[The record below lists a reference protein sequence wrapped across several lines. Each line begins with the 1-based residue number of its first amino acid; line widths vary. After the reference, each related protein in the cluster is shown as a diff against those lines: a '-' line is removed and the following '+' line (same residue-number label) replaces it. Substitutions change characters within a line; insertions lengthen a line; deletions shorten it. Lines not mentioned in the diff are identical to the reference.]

1 MADSANFDAISYQ
14 HRDSHIPAFVPMF
27 RRKLFLILIA
37 AAVMSAYAEEA
48 PAPLRKL
55 FDAFYSKPNLGG
67 GSTQLVVVES
77 VFLQE
82 EPPSGVKPENA
93 PLFNAYFAAGFS
105 ITKDFS
111 VRLPRIISHE
121 RIEASNFHSGRCFAT
136 SKYAVFETQTW
147 DPYTQQFHVYPIRSE
162 EGKWPLVRQVPPEFY
177 WRRGYQIVRVDDS
190 PTEVLLYNSLDSCLF
205 DFITGKITERAGG
218 GTIKLGGGMEGG
230 WPSYHKQTGIV
241 STCEYFKNV
250 GIIHRL
256 QLKERPGRDEVIEL
270 RSPNQE
276 DLRLTPVYGDDVS
289 GEFVMTYQS
298 KPPRLFYCRFLKDGT
313 WNELEITDLSTDAER
328 AHMAAGTCVRVGD
341 RLYSLSTKGEF
352 LRGVKVP
359 TSMKN

>member
-55 FDAFYSKPNLGG
+55 FDALYSKPNLGG
-67 GSTQLVVVES
+67 GSTQLVVIGS
-77 VFLQE
+77 VVAQE
-82 EPPSGVKPENA
+82 NPLPGVKPEDA
-93 PLFNAYFAAGFS
+93 PVCEGLFVAGLPIGS
-105 ITKDFS
+105 DYS
-111 VRLPRIISHE
+111 VGLPRTIYQE
-121 RIEASNFHSGRCFAT
+121 RMPSGLHLGHQFAGSN
-136 SKYAVFETQTW
+136 YAVFEMRTW
-147 DPYTQQFHVYPIRSE
+147 DPYTQQFHVYPIRPE

-241 STCEYFKNV
+241 STCEYLKNV

-298 KPPRLFYCRFLKDGT
+298 KPPRSFYCRFLKDGT
-313 WNELEITDLSTDAER
+313 WNELEITDLATDAER
-328 AHMAAGTCVRVGD
+328 AHMAAGTCVRVGV
-341 RLYSLSTKGEF
+341 RLYSLSNKGEF
-352 LRGVKVP
+352 SRGVKVP
-359 TSMKN
+359 TSMKK